1 MTTIGDVL
9 AVIGIVAVVVLSTW
23 ALVITVSILFSKRTV
38 RAQARIEQTPVK
50 TILLGAAI
58 TLILGFIVVALLQQ
72 PAPPGK
78 LLGWVIYL
86 LMLVAVAI
94 GLSGLAGLL
103 AQHLVQME
111 PSLSPYGALSRAA
124 FLCVVAML
132 LPILGWF
139 VVAPLTLFASL
150 GAGTQA
156 ILERAPAVAPSQPTN
171 ATAT

>member
-23 ALVITVSILFSKRTV
+23 ALVITVSILFGRRTV
-38 RAQARIEQTPVK
+38 RAQARIEQAPVR
-50 TILLGAAI
+50 TVLLGAVIA
-58 TLILGFIVVALLQQ
+58 LILGFIVVALLQQ
-72 PAPPGK
+72 PNPLGK
-78 LLGWVIYL
+78 LIGWTVYL
-86 LMLVAVAI
+86 LMLVAAAI

-103 AQHLVQME
+103 AQHLAQME

-139 VVAPLTLFASL
+139 VAAPLTLFASL